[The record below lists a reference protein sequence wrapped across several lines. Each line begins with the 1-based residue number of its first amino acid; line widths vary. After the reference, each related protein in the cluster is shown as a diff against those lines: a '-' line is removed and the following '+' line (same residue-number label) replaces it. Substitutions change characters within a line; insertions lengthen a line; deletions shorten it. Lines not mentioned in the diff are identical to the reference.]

1 MRRLGAGG
9 HHDSLARAHTAP
21 HCTLSPKSHQVGKA
35 LGFWQQEVLRSS
47 PQLQQLPRLHW
58 PPPQRIESQNRDNAA
73 TPSQAWFSCA
83 DGNRNV
89 VSLGRRT
96 PLSSPGL
103 SKNSWLCFLFF
114 LSFFFFF
121 FFFVEDVPGA
131 EHPTSGPG
139 LTPWTEFPSSWV
151 SFLFTRH
158 CWGLPGNSNKI
169 AYVRVWGDL
178 FHFHLSAC

>member
-47 PQLQQLPRLHW
+47 PQLQQVPRLHW

-121 FFFVEDVPGA
+121 LWKMTPVLSTQPQGQVSLPG
-131 EHPTSGPG
+131 
-139 LTPWTEFPSSWV
+139 PSSPAPECR
-151 SFLFTRH
+151 FYL
-158 CWGLPGNSNKI
+158 LAI
-169 AYVRVWGDL
+169 AEGCQGTATKL
-178 FHFHLSAC
+178 LT